1 MTLAE
6 GNLLGEWVEV
16 GTTVQTTAALPGT
29 YRINTNDRFD
39 LPAGTRLVVTRV
51 YTETLQVR
59 SVETFSVVET
69 RNYNRNQVQ
78 RNVSF
83 SIDRRWLRP
92 DDPDWTPPP
101 PPRKLGVRPAEEDWP
116 EGVELID
123 VDHPGIQWLFDD
135 LGAYADGKGWCS
147 EYDRLCRDVG
157 IPGRPQDYNVT
168 RTLNGIQIRAT
179 IKARSQQEANDMFA
193 KAMSAPAEV

>member
-1 MTLAE
+1 MRAD
-6 GNLLGEWVEV
+6 GNLVDERIEV
-16 GTTVQTTAALPGT
+16 GTTVQLNANLPGQ
-29 YRINTNDRFD
+29 YRMNTTDRFD
-39 LPAGTRLVVTRV
+39 LTAGTRFVVTRV
-51 YTETLQVR
+51 YTENLQVR
-59 SVETFSVVET
+59 TVETLTVTET
-69 RNYNRNQVQ
+69 RNYNRQQVQ

-83 SIDRRWLRP
+83 SIPRTYLMVE
-92 DDPDWTPPP
+92 DPNYVPPP
-101 PPRKLGVRPAEEDWP
+101 PPRKLGQRPDPEDWP